1 MDVKHN
7 PIVTNSELREIRTK
21 EPGMSAA
28 AIKNRL
34 FQLVVLV
41 WFGIFAVVIIYP
53 IIWLGLSGLKS
64 NSDFFLNTWGLPKEW
79 VWSNYKE
86 AWDAGI
92 GQYFFNSVIVTVSSV
107 LAVLLLGSM
116 AAFGLSRFRF
126 KGQNFMLVI
135 ILSGLM
141 LAPQVSLI
149 PLYKILQAIGLYNTY
164 GALIVPYVAFQ
175 LPFSI
180 FLMRSYFLSIPAEL
194 EESAILD
201 GCNSW
206 KVYRHIILPMGKPII
221 ASCAMLT
228 AMNVWNEF
236 MFALVF
242 VEDSSLR
249 TIPVGLMNLRSQLN
263 TNFGIQLAGL
273 AIAVLPMIFIF
284 LIFQKQFVRGLSAGS
299 VKG

>member
-1 MDVKHN
+1 MENNNTLVE
-7 PIVTNSELREIRTK
+7 TNKIKEIRTGSSMLSLK
-21 EPGMSAA
+21 V
-28 AIKNRL
+28 KNRIFQTGVLIWFSL
-34 FQLVVLV
+34 FAL
-41 WFGIFAVVIIYP
+41 VIIYP

-64 NSDFFLNTWGLPKEW
+64 NADFFLNTWSLPEEW
-79 VWSNYKE
+79 LWENYRA

-92 GQYFFNSVIVTVSSV
+92 GQFFLNSVFITVVSVVT
-107 LAVLLLGSM
+107 VLLLGSM
-116 AAFGLSRFRF
+116 AAFGLSRFQF
-126 KGQNFMLVI
+126 KGQNILLVI

-149 PLYKILQAIGLYNTY
+149 PLYKLLQAMGLYNTY
-164 GALIVPYVAFQ
+164 WALILPYVAFQ

-180 FLMRSYFLSIPAEL
+180 FLMRSYFLSIPKEL
-194 EESAILD
+194 EESAIID

-206 KVYRHIILPMGKPII
+206 KVYRHIIVPMGKPII
-221 ASCAMLT
+221 ASCALLT
-228 AMNVWNEF
+228 GMNVWNEF

-242 VEDSSLR
+242 VEDSALR

-273 AIAVLPMIFIF
+273 AISALPMIIAY
-284 LIFQKQFVRGLSAGS
+284 IVFQKQFVRGLSAGS

>member
-1 MDVKHN
+1 MTNNN
-7 PIVTNSELREIRTK
+7 PILNNPNLGKIETGGAGVTTK
-21 EPGMSAA
+21 
-28 AIKNRL
+28 IKNRL
-34 FQLVVLV
+34 FQFVILVL
-41 WFGIFAVVIIYP
+41 FSIFSLVIIYP

-64 NSDFFLNTWGLPKEW
+64 NSDFFLNTWTLPKEW
-79 VWSNYKE
+79 LWGNYKA

-92 GQYFFNSVIVTVSSV
+92 GQFFLNSVFVTVVSV
-107 LAVLLLGSM
+107 VVVLLVGSM
-116 AAFGLSRFRF
+116 AAYGLSRFQF
-126 KGQNFMLVI
+126 KGQNILLVL

-149 PLYKILQAIGLYNTY
+149 PLYKILQALGVYNTY
-164 GALIVPYVAFQ
+164 WALILPYVAFQ
-175 LPFSI
+175 LPFAI
-180 FLMRSYFLSIPAEL
+180 FLMRSYFLSIPKEL
-194 EESAILD
+194 EESAIID

-206 KVYRHIILPMGKPII
+206 KVYMHIIVPMGKPII
-221 ASCAMLT
+221 ASCALLT
-228 AMNVWNEF
+228 GMNVWNEF

-273 AIAVLPMIFIF
+273 AISALPMIIAYI
-284 LIFQKQFVRGLSAGS
+284 LFQKQFVRGLSAGS

>member
-1 MDVKHN
+1 MKV
-7 PIVTNSELREIRTK
+7 
-21 EPGMSAA
+21 
-28 AIKNRL
+28 KNRI
-34 FQLVVLV
+34 FQTVVLV
-41 WFGIFAVVIIYP
+41 WFSLFALVIIYP

-64 NSDFFLNTWGLPKEW
+64 NADFFLNTWSLPVEW
-79 VWSNYKE
+79 LWENYRA

-92 GQYFFNSVIVTVSSV
+92 GQFFLNSVFITLVSVVT
-107 LAVLLLGSM
+107 VLLLGSM
-116 AAFGLSRFRF
+116 AAYGLSRFQF
-126 KGQNFMLVI
+126 KGQNILLVI

-149 PLYKILQAIGLYNTY
+149 PLYKLLQAIGLYNTY
-164 GALIVPYVAFQ
+164 WALILPYVAFQ

-180 FLMRSYFLSIPAEL
+180 FLMRSYFLSIPREL
-194 EESAILD
+194 EESAIID

-206 KVYRHIILPMGKPII
+206 KVYRHIIVPMGKPII
-221 ASCAMLT
+221 ASCALLT
-228 AMNVWNEF
+228 GMNVWNEF

-242 VEDSSLR
+242 VEDSALR

-273 AIAVLPMIFIF
+273 AISALPMIIAY
-284 LIFQKQFVRGLSAGS
+284 IVYQKQFVRGLSAGS

>member
-1 MDVKHN
+1 MKEVRLKKSK
-7 PIVTNSELREIRTK
+7 PLSTK
-21 EPGMSAA
+21 L
-28 AIKNRL
+28 KDRL
-34 FQLVVLV
+34 FQIVILI
-41 WFGIFAVVIIYP
+41 WFSIFAICIIYP

-64 NSDFFLNTWGLPKEW
+64 NSDFFLNTWSLPKEW
-79 VWSNYKE
+79 LWSNYKE

-92 GQYFFNSVIVTVSSV
+92 GQYFFNSVLVTVVSV
-107 LAVLLLGSM
+107 VAVLLLGSM

-126 KGQNFMLVI
+126 KGQNIMLFV

-175 LPFSI
+175 LPFAI
-180 FLMRSYFLSIPAEL
+180 FLMRSYFLSIPGEL
-194 EESAILD
+194 EESAIID

-206 KVYRHIILPMGKPII
+206 RVYWNIILPMGKPII
-221 ASCAMLT
+221 ASCALLT
-228 AMNVWNEF
+228 GMNVWNEF

-249 TIPVGLMNLRSQLN
+249 TIPVGLMNLRSQLD

-273 AIAVLPMIFIF
+273 AVAALPMIIAYI
-284 LIFQKQFVRGLSAGS
+284 IFQKQFVRGLSAGS

>member
-1 MDVKHN
+1 MANNNPVVK
-7 PIVTNSELREIRTK
+7 TNEIKEIRTGSSK
-21 EPGMSAA
+21 LSLKV
-28 AIKNRL
+28 KNRIFQTGVLIWFSL
-34 FQLVVLV
+34 FAL
-41 WFGIFAVVIIYP
+41 VIIYP

-64 NSDFFLNTWGLPKEW
+64 NADFFLNTWRLPEEW
-79 VWSNYKE
+79 LWKNYKA

-92 GQYFFNSVIVTVSSV
+92 GHFFLNSVFITVVSVVT
-107 LAVLLLGSM
+107 VLLLGSM
-116 AAFGLSRFRF
+116 AAYGLSRFQF
-126 KGQNFMLVI
+126 KGQNILLVI

-149 PLYKILQAIGLYNTY
+149 PLYKLLQAIGLYNTY
-164 GALIVPYVAFQ
+164 WALILPYVAFQ

-180 FLMRSYFLSIPAEL
+180 FLMRSYFLSIPKEL
-194 EESAILD
+194 EESAIID

-206 KVYRHIILPMGKPII
+206 KVYRHIIVPMGKPII
-221 ASCAMLT
+221 ASCALLT
-228 AMNVWNEF
+228 GMNVWNEF

-242 VEDSSLR
+242 VEDSALR

-273 AIAVLPMIFIF
+273 AISALPMIIAY
-284 LIFQKQFVRGLSAGS
+284 IVFQKQFVRGLSAGS

>member
-1 MDVKHN
+1 MANNN
-7 PIVTNSELREIRTK
+7 PVVETNQIKEIRTGSSK
-21 EPGMSAA
+21 LSMKV
-28 AIKNRL
+28 KNRI
-34 FQLVVLV
+34 FQTVVLV
-41 WFGIFAVVIIYP
+41 WFSLFALVIIYP

-64 NSDFFLNTWGLPKEW
+64 NADFFLNTWSLPEEW
-79 VWSNYKE
+79 LWSNYQA

-92 GQYFFNSVIVTVSSV
+92 GQFFLNSVFITVVSV
-107 LAVLLLGSM
+107 ITVLLLGSM
-116 AAFGLSRFRF
+116 AAYGLSRFQF
-126 KGQNFMLVI
+126 KGQNLLLVI

-149 PLYKILQAIGLYNTY
+149 PLYKLLQAIGLYNTY
-164 GALIVPYVAFQ
+164 WALILPYVAFQ

-180 FLMRSYFLSIPAEL
+180 FLMRSYFLSIPKEL
-194 EESAILD
+194 EESAIID

-206 KVYRHIILPMGKPII
+206 KVYRHIIVPMGKPII
-221 ASCAMLT
+221 ASCALLT
-228 AMNVWNEF
+228 GMNVWNEF

-242 VEDSSLR
+242 VEDSALR

-273 AIAVLPMIFIF
+273 AISALPMIIAY
-284 LIFQKQFVRGLSAGS
+284 IVFQKQFVRGLSAGS

>member
-1 MDVKHN
+1 MANNN
-7 PIVTNSELREIRTK
+7 PVVETNQIKEIRTGSSK
-21 EPGMSAA
+21 LSMKV
-28 AIKNRL
+28 KNRI
-34 FQLVVLV
+34 FQTVVLV
-41 WFGIFAVVIIYP
+41 WFSLFALVIIYP

-64 NSDFFLNTWGLPKEW
+64 NADFFLNTWSLPEEW
-79 VWSNYKE
+79 LWSNYQA

-92 GQYFFNSVIVTVSSV
+92 GQFFLNSVFITVVSVVT
-107 LAVLLLGSM
+107 VLLLGSM
-116 AAFGLSRFRF
+116 AAFGLSRFQF
-126 KGQNFMLVI
+126 KGQNILLVI

-149 PLYKILQAIGLYNTY
+149 PLYKLLQAIGLYNTY
-164 GALIVPYVAFQ
+164 WALILPYVAFQ

-180 FLMRSYFLSIPAEL
+180 FLMRSYFLSIPKEL
-194 EESAILD
+194 EESAIID

-206 KVYRHIILPMGKPII
+206 KVYRHIIVPMGKPII
-221 ASCAMLT
+221 ASCALLT
-228 AMNVWNEF
+228 GMNVWNEF

-242 VEDSSLR
+242 VEDSALR

-273 AIAVLPMIFIF
+273 AISALPMIIAY
-284 LIFQKQFVRGLSAGS
+284 IVFQKQFVRGLSAGS

>member
-1 MDVKHN
+1 MANNNPVVK
-7 PIVTNSELREIRTK
+7 TNEIKEIRTGSSK
-21 EPGMSAA
+21 LSLKV
-28 AIKNRL
+28 KNRIFQTGVLIWFSL
-34 FQLVVLV
+34 FAL
-41 WFGIFAVVIIYP
+41 VIIYP

-64 NSDFFLNTWGLPKEW
+64 NADFFLNTWRLPEEW
-79 VWSNYKE
+79 LWENYKA

-92 GQYFFNSVIVTVSSV
+92 GHFFLNSVFITVVSVVT
-107 LAVLLLGSM
+107 VLLLGSM
-116 AAFGLSRFRF
+116 AAYGLSRFQF
-126 KGQNFMLVI
+126 KGQNILLVI

-149 PLYKILQAIGLYNTY
+149 PLYKLLQAIGLYNTY
-164 GALIVPYVAFQ
+164 WALILPYVAFQ

-180 FLMRSYFLSIPAEL
+180 FLMRSYFLSIPKEL
-194 EESAILD
+194 EESAIID

-206 KVYRHIILPMGKPII
+206 KVYRHIIVPMGKPII
-221 ASCAMLT
+221 ASCALLT
-228 AMNVWNEF
+228 GMNVWNEF

-242 VEDSSLR
+242 VEDSALR

-273 AIAVLPMIFIF
+273 AISALPMIIAY
-284 LIFQKQFVRGLSAGS
+284 IVFQKQFVRGLSAGS